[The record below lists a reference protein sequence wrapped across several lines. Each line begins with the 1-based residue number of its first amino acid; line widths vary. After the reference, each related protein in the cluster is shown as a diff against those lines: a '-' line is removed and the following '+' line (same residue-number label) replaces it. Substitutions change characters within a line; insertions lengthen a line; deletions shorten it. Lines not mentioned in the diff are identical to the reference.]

1 MICPV
6 KFHQNPPRSKSDH
19 SVDTSVAQAPV

>member
-6 KFHQNPPRSKSDH
+6 KFHQNPPKSKSDH
-19 SVDTSVAQAPV
+19 SADTSVAQAPV